1 MKNERKEK
9 EKELEMNKI
18 EIKEIKNKLKDIIER
33 KLEELKKEKP
43 NKDILELFSEKK
55 DYIVK
60 KQEILNHDSSIIEE
74 RICALNNQI
83 DLLKKKGFFIF

>member
-43 NKDILELFSEKK
+43 NKDILELFSKKK

-60 KQEILNHDSSIIEE
+60 KQEILNHDSYIIEK